1 MNITIHFEF
10 SSKIRFRSIEINNE
24 NGRKP
29 KISNRFTPTITKS
42 VTSQWINQPVNSL
55 STTSDKTIPE
65 QLLNWFTHS
74 WLESEQNEFLR
85 QLIIKFDERQQY
97 FASCVILQRRY
108 RDFISLLPLK
118 ISFHI
123 LNYLSLQELSRSRR
137 VCKNWKSI
145 IDQERN
151 LWKPKTN
158 SQLDGIN
165 KNKKTDLIDLRTKL
179 YFYLEK
185 TNTQIDWKKI
195 QKQHLAI
202 KRNWLTGTAHIIEC
216 TGHTQR

>member
-10 SSKIRFRSIEINNE
+10 SRSIEINNE
-24 NGRKP
+24 NARKP
-29 KISNRFTPTITKS
+29 KISTRFTPKITKS
-42 VTSQWINQPVNSL
+42 VTSQWINQPINSL
-55 STTSDKTIPE
+55 STTSDKIIPE

-74 WLESEQNEFLR
+74 WFESEQNEFLR

-97 FASCVILQRRY
+97 FASCVLLQRRY

-145 IDQERN
+145 IDQEHN
-151 LWKPKTN
+151 LWKPKTK
-158 SQLDGIN
+158 SQLD
-165 KNKKTDLIDLRTKL
+165 
-179 YFYLEK
+179 EK
-185 TNTQIDWKKI
+185 TSTQIDWKKI

-216 TGHTQR
+216 AGHTQR

>member
-10 SSKIRFRSIEINNE
+10 SRSIEINNE
-24 NGRKP
+24 NTRKS
-29 KISNRFTPTITKS
+29 KISTRFTPTITKS
-42 VTSQWINQPVNSL
+42 VTSQWINQPINSL
-55 STTSDKTIPE
+55 PTTSDKIIPE

-97 FASCVILQRRY
+97 FASCVLLQRRY

-123 LNYLSLQELSRSRR
+123 LSYLSLQELSRSRR

-145 IDQERN
+145 IDQEHN
-151 LWKPKTN
+151 LWKPKTK

-216 TGHTQR
+216 AGHTQR

>member
-10 SSKIRFRSIEINNE
+10 SRSIEINNE
-24 NGRKP
+24 NARKP

-55 STTSDKTIPE
+55 STTSDKIIPE
-65 QLLNWFTHS
+65 QLLNWFTNS

-97 FASCVILQRRY
+97 FASCVLLQRRY

-123 LNYLSLQELSRSRR
+123 LSYLSLQELSRSRR

-145 IDQERN
+145 IDQEHN
-151 LWKPKTN
+151 LWKPKTK
-158 SQLDGIN
+158 SQLD
-165 KNKKTDLIDLRTKL
+165 
-179 YFYLEK
+179 EK

-202 KRNWLTGTAHIIEC
+202 KRNWLTGTAHSIEC
-216 TGHTQR
+216 AGHTQR